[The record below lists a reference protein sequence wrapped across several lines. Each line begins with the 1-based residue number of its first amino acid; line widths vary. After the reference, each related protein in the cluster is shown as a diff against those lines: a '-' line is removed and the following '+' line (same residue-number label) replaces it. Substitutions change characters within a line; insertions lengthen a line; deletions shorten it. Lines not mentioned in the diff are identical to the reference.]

1 MKLLLTIK
9 KREVIK
15 RTLKNVVLIALLF
28 CFGICANAQVIDKN
42 KDTYDFA
49 GIKDGIYI
57 TEAESF
63 KFTVLIEVKDNYVT
77 GIYRDSI
84 CEENR
89 LKARARFQD
98 YTDLGRHLA
107 SHDLEYIPSGYK
119 KCVTL
124 TIAHKKDNPEEKYWV
139 VLCGKKKH
147 CWYER

>member
-1 MKLLLTIK
+1 M
-9 KREVIK
+9 K
-15 RTLKNVVLIALLF
+15 RTLKKVVLITLLF

-42 KDTYDFA
+42 KDAYDFT
-49 GIKDGIYI
+49 GLKDGIYI
-57 TEAESF
+57 TEAEGF
-63 KFTVLIEVKDNYVT
+63 KFTILIEVKDNYVT

-89 LKARARFQD
+89 LKAHARFQD

-107 SHDLEYIPSGYK
+107 SHELEYIPSGYK

-124 TIAHKKDNPEEKYWV
+124 TIAHLKDNKDVKYWV
-139 VLCGKKKH
+139 VLSGKKKH